1 MKLKFFFALLTA
13 FIACFSQAQTIKHFG
28 INGAHLTPQ
37 PVVKKEGSYMIDG
50 VGYTTR
56 THDDTKDYA
65 REGTASYYHNSLA
78 GNPTANGEIYHPTLF
93 TAAHKTLPLGS
104 YAVVTNLHNNR
115 KVIVKINDRGP
126 FVKTRIID
134 LSKIAAQEIGMLNS
148 GIARVRVEALQ
159 VDKSGK
165 ITGAGVST
173 LAKTVR
179 TEEGLQRLDSK
190 AAKSAVKKESVSN
203 AFRMRIINVKSQKQA
218 DELIKKLGR
227 SKELSSKELK
237 SRVVKKD
244 NKFEIHL
251 ENIANKAEVYRLKN
265 ALSKLDK
272 RQELTVYTYN

>member
-1 MKLKFFFALLTA
+1 MKLKFFFGLLIAFTA
-13 FIACFSQAQTIKHFG
+13 CISQAQTIKHFG
-28 INGAHLTPQ
+28 INGAYLTPQ

-56 THDDTKDYA
+56 THEDTKDYA

-78 GNPTANGEIYHPTLF
+78 GNPTANGEIYHPAQF

-104 YAVVTNLHNNR
+104 YAVVTNLRNNR

-173 LAKTVR
+173 LVKTVR
-179 TEEGLQRLDSK
+179 TEEALKRLDTKS
-190 AAKSAVKKESVSN
+190 AKSAVKKESVLSG
-203 AFRMRIINVKSQKQA
+203 FRMRIINVKSQKQA
-218 DELIKKLGR
+218 DELIKKLNR
-227 SKELSSKELK
+227 IKQLK

-244 NKFEIHL
+244 NKFEVHL